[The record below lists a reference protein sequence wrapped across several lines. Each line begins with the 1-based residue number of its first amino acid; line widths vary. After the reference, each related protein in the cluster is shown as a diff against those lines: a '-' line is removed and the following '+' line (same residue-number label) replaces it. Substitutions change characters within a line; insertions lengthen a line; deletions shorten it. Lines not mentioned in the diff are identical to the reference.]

1 MKLKI
6 AFYCVVVFVQ
16 ALSFAF
22 ANETA
27 QLPQC
32 VEMKPEDSNKV
43 NMVAQLLEAKKPY
56 AALAFIKTINID
68 TPQLSLLKAN
78 SLRQVG
84 RAEAAEAAY
93 ASLIESCVG
102 ALAYQGLGLI
112 QHKRG
117 NYQESLRY
125 LKMAAQYDPINS
137 TIRNDYGYALMLTN
151 DYKSSLNEYLTAI
164 ELDERNTLAK
174 SNLIS
179 LLYKTNQVDEADK
192 LRKLYNLPVK
202 RVQKESTVKE
212 SYKNNMPT
220 NKVASSNS
228 LKGLERTLD
237 TKTIS
242 TELKGESL

>member
-6 AFYCVVVFVQ
+6 AFYCVVGFVQ
-16 ALSFAF
+16 ALNPAF
-22 ANETA
+22 ANEIV

-56 AALAFIKTINID
+56 AALAFIKTIKVD
-68 TPQLSLLKAN
+68 APQLVLLKAN

-84 RAEAAEAAY
+84 RTNEAEATY
-93 ASLIESCVG
+93 VTLIESCVG

-112 QHKRG
+112 EHKRG
-117 NYQESLRY
+117 NYQDSLQN

-164 ELDERNTLAK
+164 ELDERNALAK

-179 LLYKTNQVDEADK
+179 LLYKTNQVDEAVK
-192 LRKLYNLPVK
+192 LEKLYNLPVK
-202 RVQKESTVKE
+202 HMQKESAVKE
-212 SYKNNMPT
+212 SYKNTPT